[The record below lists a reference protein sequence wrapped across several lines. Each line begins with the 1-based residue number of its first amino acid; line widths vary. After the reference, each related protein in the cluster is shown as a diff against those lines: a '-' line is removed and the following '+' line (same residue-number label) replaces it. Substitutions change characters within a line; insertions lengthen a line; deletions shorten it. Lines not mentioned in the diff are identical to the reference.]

1 MCGICGVL
9 DFHARTLDPAVVQ
22 RMNASFRH
30 RGPDD
35 EGVFAD
41 ARSRP
46 RTRCAPTG
54 RSPPRCAAAIPYS
67 DWLRGR
73 LRGYLRSVLLD
84 PSVGSSRLFD
94 RAELERA
101 IGEHERGE
109 RDHGFLLDKVL
120 NLALWVVA
128 YGVGVQTSGDPL
140 LHATP
145 ARRTPMEPVRP

>member
-1 MCGICGVL
+1 
-9 DFHARTLDPAVVQ
+9 
-22 RMNASFRH
+22 MNASLRH

-67 DWLRGR
+67 DWLH
-73 LRGYLRSVLLD
+73 GYLRSVLLD

-109 RDHGFLLDKVL
+109 RDHGFLLYKAL
-120 NLALWVVA
+120 NLALWVEA
-128 YGVGVQTSGDPL
+128 YLGGARTRAGPL
-140 LHATP
+140 LHAVP
-145 ARRTPMEPVRP
+145 AGRTPMEPVRP